1 MMDNDLIQQLTAA
14 AEEASKIAEPGPQA
28 TLDEELEYA
37 RKVREAF
44 DGIKLIPPATE
55 ADYNAVARSAEAEES

>member
-1 MMDNDLIQQLTAA
+1 MDNDLIQQLTAA

-37 RKVREAF
+37 RKVRKAF
-44 DGIKLIPPATE
+44 DGVKLIPPATE
-55 ADYNAVARSAEAEES
+55 ADYEAEAEES